1 MADWQVIRTEYE
13 AGASLR
19 QLAAKHGISKS
30 LIGKKKFEEQWTAKV
45 DSGQPQVQQNTD
57 VTPQKADP
65 KILFLDSFTHHGIVT
80 HAARDAGIHRKT
92 VYDWLEHDEDFSFA
106 FNQAKE
112 AAKDEIRAEIR
123 RRGHDGFDE
132 QVLVGGKIHTV
143 HKYSDT
149 LLIFHAKMLMP
160 EYRDKSQIEMSGSL
174 DITGARETLLTK
186 LGTITRATHNDQNEI
201 D

>member
-1 MADWQVIRTEYE
+1 MNYPSR
-13 AGASLR
+13 
-19 QLAAKHGISKS
+19 KHDDTA
-30 LIGKKKFEEQWTAKV
+30 LPTNCTPKKKLSKRAK
-45 DSGQPQVQQNTD
+45 QL
-57 VTPQKADP
+57 
-65 KILFLDSFTHHGIVT
+65 LFLDAFAEHANVLM
-80 HAARDAGIHRKT
+80 AARDADVTRRL
-92 VYDWLEHDEDFSFA
+92 VYYWLEHDEDFSFA

-112 AAKDEIRAEIR
+112 DAKDVIRHEIY
-123 RRGHDGFDE
+123 RRGKEGWDE
-132 QVLVGGKIHTV
+132 PQYYNGKFQGV
-143 HKYSDT
+143 ARKFSDT